1 MSFTLGGREVDAVFV
16 GGRPATAVYLGDEK
30 VWPSAV
36 VVPPVEPVEPEQ
48 ITIDLG
54 DLTVFGLAVNPAGTL
69 LYACAVD
76 INAGRCLVAVF
87 DTDGLQPVGEIPLP
101 DLSGYNVPL
110 SIVVLPDGDKGYVA
124 TGTSGLF
131 ALDLV
136 NLTAEEI
143 RPAPANGYFPS
154 RLAVSADGDRVWLI
168 VSPARV
174 LVVDTEADY
183 VDEVPFTGLV
193 LDLMV
198 RESEDETNLLVS
210 QDEVVVLD
218 EYGNQL
224 YKINPGLTKSTCVVG
239 EDIWSLTAA
248 GNNLLSDRFNLR
260 TWDIFGNIL
269 DDDIELP
276 ASSTNFGE
284 LGFVRELL
292 FTSTSQ
298 LTVFVNRIGS
308 DKVLTIDT
316 ESRTVTGEYDVLGPR
331 WIAVHP
337 AGTWVYASTG
347 KKVDAAQLT
356 AIPIV
361 EWVSPEPEPEP
372 EPGNPNPPPAISQTS
387 LYTQPGTSTYTIP
400 DWAVAV
406 DVIAVG
412 GGGGGGQGFVGG
424 GQGRGGGSGSW
435 TTKTLSLGDFQPGD
449 TLTITVGA
457 GGSAANSTTITT
469 PGIAQPGKAST
480 VVGRSTITA
489 AGGVAYSAPN
499 SYGLSPGSTVFNSA
513 VYPGGVTAQNQSAP
527 GGVPGGGGSGSA
539 GQTFTIGKPGG
550 AGGQGR
556 VWIRAYST
564 LLTSRKAKR
573 VSGRRFP
580 DEGINP
586 PFPAGWTPTENGY
599 MTSTTGL

>member
-101 DLSGYNVPL
+101 DLAGNNFPL

-131 ALDLV
+131 SLDLV

-168 VSPARV
+168 VNPARV

-183 VDEVPFTGLV
+183 VDEVPLTGLV

-210 QDEVVVLD
+210 QNAVVVLD

-224 YKINPGLTKSTCVVG
+224 YTINPGPTKSTCVVG
-239 EDIWSLTAA
+239 EDIWSLTSA

-347 KKVDAAQLT
+347 KTFDEAAQLT

-361 EWVSPEPEPEP
+361 EWVPPESEPEP

-400 DWAVAV
+400 DWAVAI

-412 GGGGGGQGFVGG
+412 GGGGGGQGFTGG
-424 GQGRGGGSGSW
+424 AWNRGGGAGQWATVRLNS
-435 TTKTLSLGDFQPGD
+435 GDFQPGD
-449 TLTITVGA
+449 KLTVTVGSGGA
-457 GGSAANSTTITT
+457 GGNGATILNT
-469 PGIAQPGKAST
+469 PGPASPGKTSS
-480 VVGRSTITA
+480 VIGRRSITA
-489 AGGVAYSAPN
+489 AGGAAAGSPTQWGA
-499 SYGLSPGSTVFNSA
+499 SPGTMVFYA
-513 VYPGGVTAQNQSAP
+513 TYPGGVTAQNQAAP
-527 GGVPGGGGSGSA
+527 GGVPGAGGAASKGE
-539 GQTFTIGKPGG
+539 TFTIGRPGG
-550 AGGQGR
+550 AGGSGR
-556 VWIRAYST
+556 VWIRAYANLAAT
-564 LLTSRKAKR
+564 KNVSR
-573 VSGRRFP
+573 SRRFP
-580 DEGINP
+580 QQGINP